1 MSFTLTR
8 TTSTST
14 ETTSFT
20 VLPATNEMLVIASSM
35 NGLLISVKEIMPKRQ
50 AKVLW
55 KKLTANGF
63 TQ

>member
-1 MSFTLTR
+1 MSFTLSR
-8 TTSTST
+8 TTSTSI

-20 VLPATNEMLVIASSM
+20 VLPATNEMLVVASSM
-35 NGLLISVKEIMPKRQ
+35 NGLLISVKEIMSKPQ
-50 AKVLW
+50 AKALW